1 MKEPKKKKK
10 VTHPRFYKEQIR
22 YLKVE
27 IIMKNN
33 IIQSLIEAC
42 SCNIPNNNPNNNLH
56 SNSDNNNSMNH
67 SNISFTYNNNS
78 NINFN
83 KKNIITIDADNKKIN
98 SGTNIINDKTTCNL

>member
-10 VTHPRFYKEQIR
+10 ITHARFYNEQIR
-22 YLKVE
+22 YVKVE

-42 SCNIPNNNPNNNLH
+42 NCDIPNNNPNNNLQ

-83 KKNIITIDADNKKIN
+83 KKNIMTIDADNKKTN
-98 SGTNIINDKTTCNL
+98 SSTNIINDKTTGNL